1 MRSAQRDNSSE
12 TKVIR
17 TCMEIKIKMSPS
29 LKKTKNLYN
38 YTKCIISIRPK
49 LVSFHKI
56 KHSDSEMNVYDAQKS
71 DQLLK
76 NISSARFDFLII
88 FCSISPPHHHFSTT
102 DIQTVGAAMFLAAS
116 FFFFFSY
123 SANILNLFFFS

>member
-1 MRSAQRDNSSE
+1 MRLKSYVLVWKSKLKCHPVLKE
-12 TKVIR
+12 TKI
-17 TCMEIKIKMSPS
+17 
-29 LKKTKNLYN
+29 N

-102 DIQTVGAAMFLAAS
+102 DIQTVGAAMFLTAS

>member
-1 MRSAQRDNSSE
+1 
-12 TKVIR
+12 
-17 TCMEIKIKMSPS
+17 
-29 LKKTKNLYN
+29 
-38 YTKCIISIRPK
+38 
-49 LVSFHKI
+49 
-56 KHSDSEMNVYDAQKS
+56 MNVYDAQKS

-123 SANILNLFFFS
+123 SANILNLFFSWYIFALDCGCQLAGEAVAVHPSDLKVSCH